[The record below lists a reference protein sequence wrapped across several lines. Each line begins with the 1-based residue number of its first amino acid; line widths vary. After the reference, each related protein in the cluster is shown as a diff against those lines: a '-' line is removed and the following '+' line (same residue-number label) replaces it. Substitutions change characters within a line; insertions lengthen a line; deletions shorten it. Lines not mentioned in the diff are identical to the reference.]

1 MDDSNNN
8 ADKNVG
14 NNAINK
20 FISIDILNSSSL
32 FSVKIVDLDTF
43 EVTYANQSMKAIMA
57 DEKAKN
63 CWEAVYAQSSPCM
76 WCKVHEL
83 LNQKKNG
90 NDNDSVT
97 YEHFNEVANKWY
109 QIQEKILTIENN
121 KKLLITFA
129 LDISMQKE
137 TQSQLIN
144 SHVQLSFQT
153 KALKEA
159 KEKLKEQASHDYLT
173 NLYNRRYFQ
182 HLSQDLISIAKREAI
197 ELSIIM
203 LDIDC
208 FKMVND
214 TYGHSTGDQ
223 VLKHLAAILNKHTR
237 ESDIVARIGGEEFAI
252 LLLHADENRAAEIA
266 EKLRASVETQP
277 VKINENTE
285 IPFTISLGV
294 ASVDVEN
301 DLNIDA
307 CLNKSDAALYDAK
320 NSGRNKMIVYSPHI
334 K

>member
-1 MDDSNNN
+1 MDNLEKE
-8 ADKNVG
+8 AL
-14 NNAINK
+14 NK

-32 FSVKIVDLDTF
+32 FAVKIVDLETF
-43 EVTYANQSMKAIMA
+43 EVTYANQSMKSIMA

-63 CWEAVYAQSSPCM
+63 CWEAVYAQDSPCM

-83 LNQKKNG
+83 LAQRNETST
-90 NDNDSVT
+90 DTCHEPSII

-109 QIQEKILTIENN
+109 QIQEKILSIEED
-121 KKLLITFA
+121 KKLLISFS

-182 HLSQDLISIAKREAI
+182 YISQDLINLAKREASD
-197 ELSIIM
+197 LSVIM
-203 LDIDC
+203 LDIDN
-208 FKMVND
+208 FKKVND
-214 TYGHSTGDQ
+214 TYGHSNGDQ
-223 VLKHLAAILNKHTR
+223 VLIHLASILTEHIR

-252 LLLHADENRAAEIA
+252 LLLHTDKAGAAEIA
-266 EKLRASVETQP
+266 EKLRVSVEEQP
-277 VKINENTE
+277 LILDDKTC
-285 IPFTISLGV
+285 IPLTISLGIS
-294 ASVDVEN
+294 SVDVNN
-301 DLNIDA
+301 DLNIDT
-307 CLNKSDAALYDAK
+307 CLNQSDTALYEAK
-320 NSGRNKMIVYSPHI
+320 NSGRNKLIIYKPLTQ
-334 K
+334 